1 MKDFEEKA
9 RADAPK
15 ILVACKKD
23 RFNPAN
29 HVSPQEGLDLA
40 KKFKCTFVESSAF
53 SGENV

>member
-23 RFNPAN
+23 KYDPSKS
-29 HVSPQEGLDLA
+29 VQPQEGLDLA
-40 KKFKCTFVESSAF
+40 KKFNCTFIETSAY